1 MKLPSLVLTAGLA
14 FSLTACDRI
23 KPLLGMSEP
32 VPVVPVTAVP
42 QATATSAAPLP
53 DVGKVGAQTVNASG
67 TGASGAEA
75 VDEAIRMALRMANG
89 QTVDL
94 SSDQFKV
101 TLSLARG
108 NNAEALRANVFAE
121 RIVQSSGGAITEF
134 KISNLA
140 GPDSKGFY
148 KAEIEA
154 KVAKYVP
161 PADSKKLRIVVAPLR
176 YDTASF
182 SMGGRTVPADKI
194 AEELRQQVVAA
205 LTNSGR
211 FTVLDRELNSDVN
224 QELEL
229 ISSGQTP
236 RAEFGKLGQA
246 LSADVVWVGHINS
259 FAYNRHARELQT
271 SDRQLVSFSGGWEL
285 SQKLVNVSTRQIM
298 ISESLRGTAP
308 SMAPT
313 TLGASVDGDKV
324 SADMRASIAEK
335 IVSGIVSRTFPVT
348 VISREGNAVVL
359 SQGAAAVKENTRY
372 KLVYMGKEMFD
383 PQTNQSLGRIESDCC
398 EVVVDRVTP
407 NMAQGHLENMQMPL
421 DGFQPG
427 SLQLRGL
434 VAGKVA
440 AANAVDGVAS
450 AKTAR
455 SVKPTSTPREAAP
468 NRPVVPD
475 VKW

>member
-1 MKLPSLVLTAGLA
+1 M
-14 FSLTACDRI
+14 
-23 KPLLGMSEP
+23 
-32 VPVVPVTAVP
+32 
-42 QATATSAAPLP
+42 
-53 DVGKVGAQTVNASG
+53 
-67 TGASGAEA
+67 
-75 VDEAIRMALRMANG
+75 
-89 QTVDL
+89 
-94 SSDQFKV
+94 
-101 TLSLARG
+101 
-108 NNAEALRANVFAE
+108 
-121 RIVQSSGGAITEF
+121 
-134 KISNLA
+134 
-140 GPDSKGFY
+140 
-148 KAEIEA
+148 
-154 KVAKYVP
+154 
-161 PADSKKLRIVVAPLR
+161 
-176 YDTASF
+176 
-182 SMGGRTVPADKI
+182 PADKI

-246 LSADVVWVGHINS
+246 LSADVVWVGHINL

-308 SMAPT
+308 GVAPT